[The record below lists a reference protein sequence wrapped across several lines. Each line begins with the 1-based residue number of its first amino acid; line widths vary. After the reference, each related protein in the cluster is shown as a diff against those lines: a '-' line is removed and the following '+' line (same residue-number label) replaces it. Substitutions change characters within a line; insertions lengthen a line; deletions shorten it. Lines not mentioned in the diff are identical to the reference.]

1 MSARKVFANITISLD
16 GRTTGRGGPA
26 DMSWIGPHAVTD
38 QARDGMIRMTDA
50 DTVLLGRAN
59 YEGFG
64 GFWPMV
70 ADMAEADPRDRQFAR
85 WLNDAEKIVFSR
97 TLTAA
102 TWTKSRITDREPAE
116 VVRDLRAGEG
126 GDIWVMSSQS
136 IIRQLLEAGEIDR
149 LHLHLAPELVGGGD
163 RLFTDDLPQSSWT
176 LTDLS
181 TTDSGAVWLIYDLK
195 TRI

>member
-1 MSARKVFANITISLD
+1 
-16 GRTTGRGGPA
+16 
-26 DMSWIGPHAVTD
+26 
-38 QARDGMIRMTDA
+38 MIRLTDA
-50 DTVLLGRAN
+50 GTVLLGRAN

-102 TWTKSRITDREPAE
+102 TWMNSRIADGEPAD
-116 VVRDLRAGEG
+116 VVRQLRDRDG

-149 LHLHLAPELVGGGD
+149 LHLHLAPELVGGGT
-163 RLFTDDLPQSSWT
+163 RLFTDGLPQSSWT

-181 TTDSGAVWLIYDLK
+181 TTDSGAVWLIYDRK
-195 TRI
+195 SGN